1 LENYLKNARF
11 RENLVA
17 KREEVAVRVIS
28 ACKDPG
34 ISTVAMLPK
43 PTGKLF
49 TRQKLLEN
57 RLHQCWTQGGHPDA
71 LIETP
76 ARLTGHATECRINAD
91 NPNTFWPSPGHITG
105 LNLPDGIGIRADT
118 AGCAGWIVPP
128 HDDSLLAPFSVEPA
142 AAARHEQLVMEA
154 SAWSQS
160 QNPRKRRIGMKN
172 VMSGLAKFQDETFP
186 QNRELFERLASGQ
199 SPETLFITCSDSR
212 IDPCMLTCTKPGE
225 IFICR
230 NAGNIVP
237 AYGEVIGGV
246 SATIEYAVLALGV
259 KDIIL
264 CGHSDCGAMRALL
277 NPQSVAHLPAVSA
290 WLRYGESARLVVQEN
305 HSHLSS
311 ADLLTEMIEQNVLAQ
326 LDNLRT
332 HPAVSA
338 RLSKGRLKLHGWA
351 YDIGSGEVRAFDPAQ
366 ARFAPLQTRTPALA

>member
-1 LENYLKNARF
+1 
-11 RENLVA
+11 
-17 KREEVAVRVIS
+17 
-28 ACKDPG
+28 
-34 ISTVAMLPK
+34 
-43 PTGKLF
+43 
-49 TRQKLLEN
+49 
-57 RLHQCWTQGGHPDA
+57 
-71 LIETP
+71 
-76 ARLTGHATECRINAD
+76 
-91 NPNTFWPSPGHITG
+91 
-105 LNLPDGIGIRADT
+105 
-118 AGCAGWIVPP
+118 
-128 HDDSLLAPFSVEPA
+128 
-142 AAARHEQLVMEA
+142 
-154 SAWSQS
+154 
-160 QNPRKRRIGMKN
+160 MKN

-186 QNRELFERLASGQ
+186 QNRDLFERLASGQ

-311 ADLLTEMIEQNVLAQ
+311 ADLLTEMIEQNVIAQ

-366 ARFAPLQTRTPALA
+366 AHFVSLQARTPALA